1 MAYLLRFVQRF
12 RAEDEAEFMALEA
25 QFAALAMG
33 AHPYRVCQLHWHA
46 ADYRPLLEKMG
57 VDWRERWRE
66 FEDDL
71 ARLKANPD
79 RFLTWADADG
89 EWAVPMAHP
98 EHARHGG
105 T

>member
-1 MAYLLRFVQRF
+1 MS
-12 RAEDEAEFMALEA
+12 EA

-71 ARLKANPD
+71 ERLRKDPKAC
-79 RFLTWADADG
+79 LTWEDADAPS
-89 EWAVPMAHP
+89 VPRPAAAP
-98 EHARHGG
+98 AAPGG
-105 T
+105 R